1 MNQSVLRRLCH
12 ACLSLAF
19 VLALAPPARA
29 QERLCDNSFEDCRAA
44 ILQMIRA
51 ETVGLDVSYWFM
63 DDARYSHEIIRRWNA
78 GVRVRVILDL
88 RADTNYPTNAIV
100 RQSMVDAGIP
110 IRHKV
115 SAGIN
120 HWKMILYAGQSKVHF
135 SGSNFS
141 DGSYSPIVPYTRYV
155 DEAIYFTDDP
165 AVVQSF
171 MTKYDSVWLDSVN
184 YASLANVTGPLARA
198 YPVYPISPDM
208 NFPPDDDYQDR
219 LVAELGR
226 ETVRVDAAM
235 FRITSA
241 KVPDA
246 LIRRRQAGVDVRLIT
261 DRNQYRNPTYFW
273 DSYNVDRMYMAGVAI
288 KWKDNTYGQDMHQK
302 SVVLYGRDMAVFGS
316 SNWTA
321 SSSDIQREHNYF
333 TIKPWFVDWLKRQFG
348 RKWDNMRDPSTGGG
362 SITPQMFY
370 DFTPLPPD
378 EPLIVGP
385 VHEAL
390 GQATSVTLRWEGG
403 YWAHKYDVYF
413 GTSSAPPLVAQDVTP
428 GSATAGVTSAKESF
442 AVSNLTPGTT
452 YYWRIVSKTMAN
464 RTRSGPVWS
473 FTTAG
478 GVPVPPAPIGLLG
491 TAVSATR
498 IDLSW
503 VDVTGEEG
511 YKIERKVASSTTW
524 TQIAVQAANA
534 TTYQG
539 GSSGLAPATTYNYR
553 VRAFTTGGNSGYSNT
568 VTVTTPSPM
577 LSSGDI
583 VLHAVDASVIVGA
596 WAVVADAS
604 AASGQRLNNPD
615 AGAATI
621 ATALAAPADY
631 FELTF
636 EAQAGRGY
644 RLWLRGKATNNSGYS
659 DSIYAQFSGSTD
671 HSGTPMYRIGTT
683 SGAWVNLEEC
693 GGCGNNGW
701 GWQDNGFGVNT
712 FGPLIYFAQTGP
724 QRIRI
729 QVREDGFS
737 IDQIV
742 LSPDTFLSM
751 RPGAVK
757 LDAVT
762 LPRKD
767 R

>member
-1 MNQSVLRRLCH
+1 MNQFIARWLRH
-12 ACLSLAF
+12 ACLSIALM
-19 VLALAPPARA
+19 LALAPAAQA

-44 ILQMIRA
+44 ILQMIRN

-63 DDARYSHEIIRRWNA
+63 DDARYSNEIIRRWQA

-100 RQSMVDAGIP
+100 RQSMVSAGIP

-120 HWKMILYAGQSKVHF
+120 HWKMILYAGQAKVHF
-135 SGSNFS
+135 SGANFS
-141 DGSYSPIVPYTRYV
+141 DASYSPMVPYTRYV
-155 DEAIYFTDDP
+155 DEAVYFTDDP

-171 MTKYDSVWLDSVN
+171 MTKYDSVWLDSAN
-184 YASLANVTGPLARA
+184 YANLANVTGPLVRS

-208 NFPPDDDYQDR
+208 NFPPDEDYQDR
-219 LVAELGR
+219 VVAALAG
-226 ETVRVDAAM
+226 ETVRVEAAI

-241 KVPDA
+241 KIPDA

-273 DSYNVDRMYMAGVAI
+273 DSYNVDRMYMAGIAV
-288 KWKDNTYGQDMHQK
+288 KWKDNTWGQDMHQK
-302 SVVLYGRDMAVFGS
+302 SVVLYGRDMAIFGS
-316 SNWTA
+316 SNWTS

-333 TIKPWFVDWLKRQFG
+333 TTKPWFVDWLKRQFA
-348 RKWDNMRDPSTGGG
+348 RKWDNTQDPSTGGG
-362 SITPQMFY
+362 PIVPTMFY

-390 GQATSVTLRWEGG
+390 GQPTSVTLRWEGG

-413 GTSSAPPLVAQDVTP
+413 GTSSTPPLVAQDVTP
-428 GSATAGVTSAKESF
+428 GSATAGVTSLKESF
-442 AVSNLTPGTT
+442 ALSNLLPGTT

-473 FTTAG
+473 FTTSG
-478 GVPVPPAPIGLLG
+478 GVPAPPAPTGLVG
-491 TAVSATR
+491 VAVSATQ
-498 IDLSW
+498 INLSW
-503 VDVTGEEG
+503 VDVSGEEG
-511 YKIERKVASSTTW
+511 YKIERKLASSTTW
-524 TQIAVQAANA
+524 TQIATQPADVA
-534 TTYQG
+534 TYQG
-539 GSSGLAPATTYNYR
+539 LNSGLMPSTTYDYR

-568 VTVTTPSPM
+568 VTVTTPTPT
-577 LSSGDI
+577 LSAGDI
-583 VLHAVDASVIVGA
+583 VLYATDASVIVGN
-596 WAVVADAS
+596 WAAVADSS
-604 AASGQRLNNPD
+604 AAGGQRLNNPD

-621 ATALAAPADY
+621 ATPLAAPADY

-636 EAQAGRGY
+636 NVQAGRGY
-644 RLWLRGKATNNSGYS
+644 RLWLRGKSYNNSGYS

-671 HSGTPMYRIGTT
+671 ASGTPIYRIGTA

-701 GWQDNGFGVNT
+701 GWQDNGFGVNV
-712 FGPLIYFAQTGP
+712 FGPLIYFAQTGA

-751 RPGAVK
+751 RPGSVK
-757 LDAVT
+757 LDTVT
-762 LPRKD
+762 LPRQN